1 MEQLLVHLVADYY
14 FQSDW
19 MALNK
24 NKRSV
29 PCLGLDGFKQKQAI
43 RSLFGSLFVIYCTI
57 FVAYPKFIGIISNIC
72 YPLRSRQMVY
82 HQILCVV

>member
-29 PCLGLDGFKQKQAI
+29 PCLVHCLLYTVPF
-43 RSLFGSLFVIYCTI
+43 LFLM
-57 FVAYPKFIGIISNIC
+57 PKIHWHYF
-72 YPLRSRQMVY
+72 
-82 HQILCVV
+82 